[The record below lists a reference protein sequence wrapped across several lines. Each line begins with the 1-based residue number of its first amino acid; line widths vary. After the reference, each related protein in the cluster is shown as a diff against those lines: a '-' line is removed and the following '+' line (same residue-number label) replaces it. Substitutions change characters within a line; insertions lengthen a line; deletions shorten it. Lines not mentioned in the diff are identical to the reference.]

1 MQLVDE
7 IREAIEIEAK
17 KIGQRY
23 HAYHN
28 ALEIEHQRLIKRIK
42 NPPAKQVFTPHE
54 WSIDPKFNPFHVAK
68 HSKSIARSITKKIID
83 YSYVPNP
90 PHVRS
95 IAKSGGGVREIS
107 VFQIPDAAVSAYFY
121 KNLLG
126 KNRHRFSGYS
136 YAYRDDRNAHFAIQ
150 DISVDLAEVS
160 RVFVAEYDFSKF
172 FDSIQHDYLE
182 SQFGENGFSISQRD
196 RSIIKSFV
204 GSSGTG
210 IPQGTSISLFLAN
223 LVCWRLDRSLE
234 REGLKFARYA
244 DDTVIWSPD
253 YSKVSLAA
261 EIVSEFSSQA
271 GVPINA
277 TKSKGIRVLCPE
289 GMPCE
294 FASRTPYVEFLG
306 YSVSVN
312 SVGIKNSSVRKIK
325 RHITYIL
332 YKHLIQPLRGPILQS
347 VAVPANDRDIDLLSA
362 LMSIRRY
369 LYGNLSEEYVTR
381 FLAGGSGRL
390 FYKGVMSFY
399 PLISDKKQMQELDGW
414 LVNQVWKAVRLRGR
428 IFHKK
433 WGYNRWH
440 SFPFCLQREEFVT
453 QLRARKVYRKRLYA
467 VPSFVIVYL
476 ALRKSISEGG
486 VLQMLAKN
494 EY

>member
-1 MQLVDE
+1 VQLVDE
-7 IREAIEIEAK
+7 IRDAIEGEAK
-17 KIGQRY
+17 KLGQRY

-28 ALEIEHQRLIKRIK
+28 ALEIEHQRLVKRIK
-42 NPPAKQVFTPHE
+42 IPPTKQILTPME
-54 WSIDPKFNPFHVAK
+54 WSIDPKFNPFHVTK
-68 HSKSIARSITKKIID
+68 YSKSIARSITKKIID
-83 YSYVPNP
+83 YSYVPNA

-95 IAKSGGGVREIS
+95 IAKSGGGERKIS
-107 VFQIPDAAVSAYFY
+107 VFQIPDAAVSSYFY
-121 KNLLG
+121 KNLLR

-150 DISVDLAEVS
+150 DISVDLDEVS

-172 FDSIQHDYLE
+172 FDSIQHDYLK
-182 SQFGENGFSISQRD
+182 SQFEENGFSISPRD
-196 RSIIKSFV
+196 RSIIDAFV
-204 GSSGTG
+204 GNAGIG

-234 REGLKFARYA
+234 RQGLKFARYA
-244 DDTVIWSPD
+244 DDTVIWSSD

-294 FASRTPYVEFLG
+294 FASRTSHVEFLG
-306 YSVSVN
+306 YSISVD
-312 SVGIKNSSVRKIK
+312 SVGIKGASVAKIK
-325 RHITYIL
+325 RHINYIL
-332 YKHLIQPLRGPILQS
+332 YKHLVKPLRGPILQS
-347 VAVPANDRDIDLLSA
+347 VTIPANDKDIDLLSA

-399 PLISDKKQMQELDGW
+399 PLISDKKQMQDLDGW

-428 IFHKK
+428 ILDKK
-433 WGYNRWH
+433 WHYNRWH
-440 SFPFCLQREEFVT
+440 SFPFCLQRNDFVD
-453 QLRARKVYRKRLYA
+453 QLRSRKVHKKRLYA
-467 VPSFVIVYL
+467 IPSFVIVYL
-476 ALRKSISEGG
+476 ALRKSVSEGG
-486 VLQMLAKN
+486 VLQMLARN